1 MCGIAGLLV
10 GKRTA
15 TAELTDELTRMLAP
29 LAHRG
34 PDGQGWWADDEAG
47 IGLGHRRLAIVDL
60 SSTGAQPMV
69 SADDRWVISFN
80 GEVYGYRDRH
90 RLPVG
95 LTGWAQVHGLRGETS
110 LRERVRFDNHYIE
123 HWSLWRDIV
132 ILLRTVAAVFR
143 APHGGSESDVHD
155 PERLDFGIAA
165 TTREPDVAA
174 DRGPR
179 RRWTRGRRAPR
190 ESR

>member
-15 TAELTDELTRMLAP
+15 TAELRDELTRMLAP

-34 PDGQGWWADDEAG
+34 PDGEGSWTDAEAG

-80 GEVYGYRDRH
+80 GEVYGYREVRA
-90 RLPVG
+90 RLQG
-95 LTGWAQVHGLRGETS
+95 RG
-110 LRERVRFDNHYIE
+110 VRFRGTSDTEVLLELVALEGVEAALDQLNAMYGLALWDRRKRELWLARDPIGEKPLYVRCVPRSNHKRGI
-123 HWSLWRDIV
+123 
-132 ILLRTVAAVFR
+132 
-143 APHGGSESDVHD
+143 DVS
-155 PERLDFGIAA
+155 GQ
-165 TTREPDVAA
+165 
-174 DRGPR
+174 
-179 RRWTRGRRAPR
+179 
-190 ESR
+190 